1 MQNENQNEVV
11 QEQSIRS
18 RYNEPQTCDYCAH
31 SCVCQYHPPYFSCEH
46 FMSKNYNIEVSFL
59 LGEKVY
65 IITHGTIEKGE
76 VKGFFFGAA
85 GQTLEVAVSTEPEH
99 AAVINES
106 FVYHTCAEAEQVFI
120 DNGQNPPYVEYDGN
134 EPLFKGL

>member
-1 MQNENQNEVV
+1 MQNKNQNEVV
-11 QEQSIRS
+11 QERSIRS
-18 RYNEPQTCDYCAH
+18 RYNEPQTCNYCAH
-31 SCVCQYHPPYFSCEH
+31 HLVCKYQYALGCSD
-46 FMSKNYNIEVSFL
+46 FMSKNHNIEVPFL

-65 IITHGTIEKGE
+65 IITHGTIEKSE

-106 FVYHTCAEAEQVFI
+106 FVYHTCAEAEQAWK
-120 DNGQNPPYVEYDGN
+120 ER
-134 EPLFKGL
+134 ESE